1 MQITTKK
8 LAEFYWGGMMNNLQ
22 MRFFKVMVDDR
33 LEALMAD
40 ADEAAK
46 LAKRLGGSVE
56 EVINQKIAKIFN
68 RWS

>member
-1 MQITTKK
+1 
-8 LAEFYWGGMMNNLQ
+8 MNNLQ
-22 MRFFKVMVDDR
+22 MRFFKVMIDGK
-33 LEALMAD
+33 LEALFAD
-40 ADEAAK
+40 VDEATK

>member
-8 LAEFYWGGMMNNLQ
+8 LVEFYWGGMMNNLQ
-22 MRFFKVMVDDR
+22 MRFFKVMVNDR

>member
-1 MQITTKK
+1 MRITTKK
-8 LAEFYWGGMMNNLQ
+8 LVEFYWGGMMNNLQ

-40 ADEAAK
+40 VDEAAK

>member
-1 MQITTKK
+1 MK
-8 LAEFYWGGMMNNLQ
+8 LSKIGVSNMNNLQ
-22 MRFFKVMVDDR
+22 MRFFKVVVDSK
-33 LEALMAD
+33 LEAIFSD

-56 EVINQKIAKIFN
+56 EVVNQKIAKIFN

>member
-1 MQITTKK
+1 MG
-8 LAEFYWGGMMNNLQ
+8 FYWGGMMNNLQ

>member
-1 MQITTKK
+1 
-8 LAEFYWGGMMNNLQ
+8 MNNLQ
-22 MRFFKVMVDDR
+22 MRFFKVVVDSK
-33 LEALMAD
+33 LEAIFSD

-56 EVINQKIAKIFN
+56 EVVNQKIAKIFN

>member
-1 MQITTKK
+1 
-8 LAEFYWGGMMNNLQ
+8 MNNLQ
-22 MRFFKVMVDDR
+22 VRFFKVVVGGK
-33 LEALMAD
+33 LEALLAD

>member
-8 LAEFYWGGMMNNLQ
+8 LVEFYWGGAMNNLQ